1 MISKPTMIYIGLFLL
16 ICSSVQCGR
25 SFSETY
31 TVDHTYYTMSLYQ
44 DNAQGMYDKH
54 FVDMSNSQVRIS
66 RNSFHD
72 SLFPLILLL

>member
-54 FVDMSNSQVRIS
+54 FVDMSNSQVRKFLEIHFMILY
-66 RNSFHD
+66 FH
-72 SLFPLILLL
+72 

>member
-1 MISKPTMIYIGLFLL
+1 MISKVTMVYTGLYLLL
-16 ICSSVQCGR
+16 ICSVRGGR

-31 TVDHTYYTMSLYQ
+31 TVDHSYYTMSLYQ

-72 SLFPLILLL
+72 SFTTSEVST

>member
-1 MISKPTMIYIGLFLL
+1 MIYIGLFLL

-44 DNAQGMYDKH
+44 DNAQGMYDLHHVGMVSHKIST
-54 FVDMSNSQVRIS
+54 FLNIFNISKFSNNASK
-66 RNSFHD
+66 
-72 SLFPLILLL
+72 